1 MITKLEARF
10 DGSVLHPIE
19 PLALKPNS
27 RVLMTIETKP
37 FNQEIEYTFLDTAS
51 SLDLDGPPDWSSNLD
66 AYLLYGEESKHGK

>member
-10 DGSVLHPIE
+10 DGTVLHPIE

-37 FNQEIEYTFLDTAS
+37 QDTEYTFLDTAS
-51 SLDLDGPPDWSSNLD
+51 SLNLDGPPDWSTNLD
-66 AYLLYGEESKHGK
+66 AYLYGEESKYEK

>member
-10 DGSVLHPIE
+10 DGTVLHPIE

-37 FNQEIEYTFLDTAS
+37 QYTEYTFLDTAS
-51 SLDLDGPPDWSSNLD
+51 SLNLDGPPDWSTNLV
-66 AYLLYGEESKHGK
+66 AYLYGEESKRS